1 VTDTP
6 DHEPRQGPEEDAAE
20 GKAERSTEE
29 FFAQEAGLEGAQE
42 PELEPEFREALRDA
56 AQESAA
62 APSAAG
68 DTVEFRPGEAPE
80 DPGEAEEGAAGEGQ
94 EGAGEAEEA
103 AGGAGD
109 AEEAAGESAEGAGEA
124 EQPEDDSVARERQ
137 VRTVAIGAE
146 PQLLPPAPPAPTPMR
161 GEPEPTPRRPRLWW
175 RFLLGS
181 FLVVASCASA
191 TTAAGLLRITDIVN
205 DIQPIPGVAHRLAK
219 VDGGAPQTF
228 LILGSDRRAA
238 NAGDSRGLSD
248 TTILLRID
256 PDQNVIAVLNIPR
269 DLKVWIPGYGTDKF
283 NAAYA
288 LGGPKLTLRTVQRL
302 TAGMGLQIN
311 HLVNVDFLGFIR
323 AINAIDCVYVD
334 VDRRYYHSNVG
345 LPASQQYDEIDVYPG
360 YQKLC
365 GEDALDYVRYRHT
378 DTDLVRAARQQD
390 FLRLARQ
397 RVPPSKLLT
406 DQDHLIDIF
415 TAYTSSDIQSLG
427 AMVQVLKLMIDARH
441 APIKEVNF
449 PARLGPSYVYSS
461 RTAIKG
467 AVDKFL
473 GFEPSGGPRGV
484 LERADGEAQR
494 TGRGRPKSKPQVPQS
509 DGLVD
514 ASQGSRD
521 VASAALDRARFRVF
535 YPTRLP
541 AGTVHVSN
549 IDVDN
554 PRVYRIRD
562 VDGKPHQA
570 YKFVMQFAAGGLP
583 EYFGLQGVQGWEDP
597 PVLTDPSETRE
608 IRGREF
614 DIYLSGDRVRTIAW
628 HQGKNSYWISNSL
641 LQTLTN
647 DQMLGVARTVSS
659 LPPALPP
666 KRRKR

>member
-1 VTDTP
+1 VTGTP
-6 DHEPRQGPEEDAAE
+6 DHQPRQGPEEEATD

-29 FFAQEAGLEGAQE
+29 FFAQEAGLEAAGE
-42 PELEPEFREALRDA
+42 PELEPEFREAPPA
-56 AQESAA
+56 AQESPAA
-62 APSAAG
+62 ASG
-68 DTVEFRPGEAPE
+68 GQDTVEFQSGEAPGNASAGE
-80 DPGEAEEGAAGEGQ
+80 EGTAGEAEEGT
-94 EGAGEAEEA
+94 AGEAAEGAAGDSEEA
-103 AGGAGD
+103 AGKD
-109 AEEAAGESAEGAGEA
+109 AEGAGEV
-124 EQPEDDSVARERQ
+124 EQPGDDSVTREKP
-137 VRTVAIGAE
+137 VRTVLIGAE
-146 PQLLPPAPPAPTPMR
+146 PQAVPAPPGPAPTE

-205 DIQPIPGVAHRLAK
+205 DIQPIPGVAHRLAE

-238 NAGDSRGLSD
+238 TAGDSRGLSD

-269 DLKVWIPGYGTDKF
+269 DLKVWIPGYGTNKF

-288 LGGPKLTLRTVQRL
+288 FGGPKLTLRTVQRL

-427 AMVQVLKLMIDARH
+427 AMVQVLKLMIEARH

-461 RTAIKG
+461 RSAIKG

-473 GFEPSGGPRGV
+473 GFEASGGPRGV
-484 LERADGEAQR
+484 LERADRVAEP
-494 TGRGRPKSKPQVPQS
+494 TGRRRPQRKPQVPQS

-541 AGTVHVSN
+541 AGTVYVSN

-583 EYFGLQGVQGWEDP
+583 EYFGLQGIQGWVDP
-597 PVLTDPSETRE
+597 PVLTDPGETRE

-614 DIYLSGDRVRTIAW
+614 DIYLSDDRIRTIAW
-628 HQGKNSYWISNSL
+628 HEGKNSYWISNSL

-647 DQMLGVARTVSS
+647 DQMLGMARTVSS

-666 KRRKR
+666 KRKR